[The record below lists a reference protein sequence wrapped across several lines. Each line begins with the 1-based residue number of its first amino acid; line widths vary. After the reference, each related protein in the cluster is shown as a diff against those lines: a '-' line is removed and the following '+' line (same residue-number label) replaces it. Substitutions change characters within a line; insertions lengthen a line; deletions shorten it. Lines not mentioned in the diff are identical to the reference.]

1 VLEVRIPKPEQA
13 KPKRVQIAVGG
24 GEPRTIEGDTSA
36 DDSAQ

>member
-24 GEPRTIEGDTSA
+24 GEPQTIEGATTEPRA
-36 DDSAQ
+36 A